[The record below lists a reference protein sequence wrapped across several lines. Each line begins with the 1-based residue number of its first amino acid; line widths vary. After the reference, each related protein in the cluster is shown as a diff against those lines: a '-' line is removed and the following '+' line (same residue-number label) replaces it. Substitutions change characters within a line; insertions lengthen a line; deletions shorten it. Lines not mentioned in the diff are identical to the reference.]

1 MLVNIYQSKTP
12 ISVFTLPVF
21 IAMVCSPIL
30 FLDAPTESYPI
41 SWQNNLWTII
51 DQSTLLNF
59 VLSTAIIAVS
69 AHQLNNVYN
78 RNSFYSKATFL
89 PGLIYVLC
97 IFSMGII
104 HFTPEIL
111 GHLFVI
117 IGLGQLLKL
126 RRQDPAKAIIFSS
139 SVMFGL
145 AAVLTPLHIGL
156 IILPWLALSIFRPF
170 VWREWFMVLI
180 GMILPIIYYLSFE
193 YLSLNKL
200 EFLKI
205 PDNSHLNGLTD
216 DFFNWISLGIF
227 GLIVIGS
234 LFKYLQISRTEINRF
249 KLQSQ
254 VVFHLLWLSIAAF
267 VLAWIFYNTYY
278 LYAAIPLGIFIAT
291 SILHSRSTQV
301 MNIILLLW
309 LIISTSNLFF

>member
-1 MLVNIYQSKTP
+1 
-12 ISVFTLPVF
+12 
-21 IAMVCSPIL
+21 
-30 FLDAPTESYPI
+30 
-41 SWQNNLWTII
+41 
-51 DQSTLLNF
+51 
-59 VLSTAIIAVS
+59 
-69 AHQLNNVYN
+69 
-78 RNSFYSKATFL
+78 
-89 PGLIYVLC
+89 
-97 IFSMGII
+97 
-104 HFTPEIL
+104 
-111 GHLFVI
+111 
-117 IGLGQLLKL
+117 
-126 RRQDPAKAIIFSS
+126 
-139 SVMFGL
+139 
-145 AAVLTPLHIGL
+145 
-156 IILPWLALSIFRPF
+156 
-170 VWREWFMVLI
+170 MVLI